1 MGELVG
7 ELFLLLTHFFALVG
21 SDFVGQSVEGEVG
34 EGNYT
39 YYTLKQTGDVRLE
52 LITREGDADL
62 YVGGED
68 EERPTFMFESHY
80 MSSTTCGLD
89 ILALPHFLK
98 RPVHIGVYGHP
109 RHPVSKYLLQVVI
122 VENQEFDPF
131 AAEEESSRERAE
143 EGEGERQRKTR
154 GAGGE
159 ESDFWTGEQST
170 VRMIFTI
177 LRHILEI
184 VLDIMI

>member
-1 MGELVG
+1 M
-7 ELFLLLTHFFALVG
+7 LLTHFFALVG

-89 ILALPHFLK
+89 ILALPQFLK